1 MIKPKKQKI
10 KPEFESFD
18 DKDIF
23 ESFDDNDD
31 ISIAM

>member
-10 KPEFESFD
+10 IQPRETFEEDESFNL
-18 DKDIF
+18 
-23 ESFDDNDD
+23 FDDDNN

>member
-10 KPEFESFD
+10 IQPMEKFEEDESFD
-18 DKDIF
+18 L
-23 ESFDDNDD
+23 FDDDSN